1 MSSCFESVRLD
12 FTNSRVDRVRLL
24 TNVLEVI
31 VEGCIKCCQVLS
43 SCYKSTQ
50 LDFMNSR
57 VDRVR
62 LCIKVI
68 EVVVVGRMESC
79 TLQEVDGC

>member
-1 MSSCFESVRLD
+1 M
-12 FTNSRVDRVRLL
+12 RLL

-62 LCIKVI
+62 LCIKVL
-68 EVVVVGRMESC
+68 EVVVVGVHKMSSSRVE
-79 TLQEVDGC
+79 LLRVDMT